1 LAHPRPLLFK
11 YMLTPSTY
19 AELVAGRAYA
29 VLNGWSVLSVQGTDA
44 GKFLQSFCTNDVLKR
59 AVGESCEAFFTNAKA
74 HVVAYGEVHRG
85 AERWLVLLSSP
96 TAHELAGALD
106 RYIIREDVQLA
117 APGEEMTLVLT
128 PREATNSLDDALGEQ
143 LPLVSWGAE
152 WGVIV
157 SQTRGVSILQ
167 SQLQAAG
174 LTRASWEAV
183 NALRI
188 ELGAP
193 LDRIDVDES
202 NLPQEV
208 NRNSQ
213 AISFTKGCYLG
224 QEPVARIDALGHV
237 NRTLVGVKFS
247 DEGIPSRGA
256 ELSRDGKVV
265 GQVTSACWSP
275 RLQSP
280 LALAYVRRGSNDV
293 GSLLESP
300 LGAAEVVELPIETTE
315 KRDVIA

>member
-1 LAHPRPLLFK
+1 
-11 YMLTPSTY
+11 MSTPSTY
-19 AELVAGRAYA
+19 AELVGGRAYA
-29 VLNGWSVLSVQGTDA
+29 VLNGWSVLSVQGADA
-44 GKFLQSFCTNDVLKR
+44 GKFLQSFCTNDVLKLS
-59 AVGESCEAFFTNAKA
+59 VGESCEAFFTNAKA
-74 HVVAYGEVHRG
+74 HIVAYGEVHRG
-85 AERWLVLLSSP
+85 RERWLILLSSP

-117 APGEEMTLVLT
+117 APGEEMTLVLV
-128 PREATNSLDDALGEQ
+128 PRKATNSLDDALGEQ

-152 WGVIV
+152 WRVIV

-183 NALRI
+183 NSLRI
-188 ELGAP
+188 ELGSP
-193 LDRIDVDES
+193 LDKIDVDDS

-208 NRNSQ
+208 TRSGR

-247 DEGIPSRGA
+247 GDEIPSRGA
-256 ELSRDGKVV
+256 ELSREGKVV

-280 LALAYVRRGSNDV
+280 LALAYVRRGSNGV
-293 GSLLESP
+293 GSVLESS
-300 LGAAEVVELPIETTE
+300 LGVAEVVELPIETTE

>member
-1 LAHPRPLLFK
+1 MSTPPTYTELA
-11 YMLTPSTY
+11 T
-19 AELVAGRAYA
+19 GRAYA
-29 VLNGWSVLSVQGTDA
+29 VLNGWSVLSVQGADA
-44 GKFLQSFCTNDVLKR
+44 GKFLQNFCTNDVLKLG
-59 AVGESCEAFFTNAKA
+59 VGESCEAFFTNAKA

-85 AERWLVLLSSP
+85 SDRWLVLLSSP

-117 APGEEMTLVLT
+117 APGEEMTLLLA
-128 PREATNSLDDALGEQ
+128 PRATVNSLDAALGER

-152 WGVIV
+152 WTVMV

-167 SQLQAAG
+167 SHLQAAG
-174 LTRASWEAV
+174 LVRASWEAV

-193 LDRIDVDES
+193 LDKIDVDDS
-202 NLPQEV
+202 HLPQEV

-247 DEGIPSRGA
+247 GEGIPSRGA
-256 ELSRDGKVV
+256 ELSREGKVV

-275 RLQSP
+275 RLQAP
-280 LALAYVRRGSNDV
+280 LALAYVRRGSNGA

-300 LGAAEVVELPIETTE
+300 LGAAEVVALPITTTE
-315 KRDVIA
+315 KRDVLA

>member
-1 LAHPRPLLFK
+1 
-11 YMLTPSTY
+11 MSTTPSTY

-29 VLNGWSVLSVQGTDA
+29 VLNGWSVLSVQGADA
-44 GKFLQSFCTNDVLKR
+44 GKFLQSFCTNDVLKL
-59 AVGESCEAFFTNAKA
+59 AVSESCEAFFTNAKA
-74 HVVAYGEVHRG
+74 HIVAYGEVQRG
-85 AERWLVLLSSP
+85 SDRWLVLLSSP
-96 TAHELAGALD
+96 TAHKLAAALD

-117 APGEEMTLVLT
+117 APGEEMTLVLV
-128 PREATNSLDDALGEQ
+128 PRALANSIDAALGEP

-167 SQLQAAG
+167 SHLQAAG
-174 LTRASWEAV
+174 LVRASWEAV
-183 NALRI
+183 NTFRI
-188 ELGAP
+188 ELGTP
-193 LDRIDVDES
+193 LDRIDVDDS

-208 NRNSQ
+208 DRNAR
-213 AISFTKGCYLG
+213 AISFIKGCYLG
-224 QEPVARIDALGHV
+224 QEPVARIDALGRV

-247 DEGIPSRGA
+247 GEGIPSRGA

-275 RLQSP
+275 GLQAP
-280 LALAYVRRGSNDV
+280 LALSYVRRGSNDV

-300 LGAAEVVELPIETTE
+300 LGAAEVVALPISTTE
-315 KRDVIA
+315 KQDVLA